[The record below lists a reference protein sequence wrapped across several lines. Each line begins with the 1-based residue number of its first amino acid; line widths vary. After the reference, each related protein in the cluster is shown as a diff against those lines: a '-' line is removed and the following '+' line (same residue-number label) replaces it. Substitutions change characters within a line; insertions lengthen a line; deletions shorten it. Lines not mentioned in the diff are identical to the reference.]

1 MIHFTDW
8 VNPQLTWDVTGHKH
22 RAPKLSF
29 VKVKNRFL
37 THPFSFLSALLTA
50 SFPAPSP
57 PLPPPFSHLPSL
69 WAQSQLSPVI
79 NSYVITVG
87 NLGSWASGQVTP
99 LTGGG
104 GTGLQSTLQHPPPS
118 GRLWQR
124 GLFPPVCT
132 QSGKWWSRKQL
143 TLTLLSSV
151 SHRRSISLYSLV

>member
-37 THPFSFLSALLTA
+37 THPSSFLSALLTA

-79 NSYVITVG
+79 NFYVITVG

-104 GTGLQSTLQHPPPS
+104 GTGLQST
-118 GRLWQR
+118 
-124 GLFPPVCT
+124 PPVRTSVTKGPFSTCLYT
-132 QSGKWWSRKQL
+132 KREVVKQEAADADSPVVSQSQ
-143 TLTLLSSV
+143 TI
-151 SHRRSISLYSLV
+151 HQSLFFSLKGQ